1 VAVTWARRMWS
12 TAGLI
17 VILVTGIAVHD
28 QTDTTYA
35 GSDPRLLW
43 SQVAVALALLA
54 AGALTV
60 QPGRSLALT
69 ALGALWL
76 LPELEGWRTGPAT
89 LRTLAAGAAC
99 LLPAL
104 VIAAVTPRPP
114 SRLPRAQTI
123 AAGFVL
129 VGTTI
134 AVGSRLFL
142 IDPFFDL
149 RCWRSCGHNPLA
161 LPVGGTTGRV
171 LEVVGLALVVGA
183 AGVLAAGP
191 EAVDATLA
199 RHRTVIRISVVA
211 LLAGLVSPF
220 VLRLGIRESA
230 TAPVFLACLVLALVG
245 GLALAV
251 VASLPRLRGFV
262 LAVQLNRLA
271 GNIRTAPA
279 PGQLAAALGRAVRDP
294 DLQIRYWVKE
304 RGEYVDAEGRPVVLP
319 VADESRR
326 LTAVTRSGALVATIV
341 HASRVDGAQL
351 DRALGAALR
360 LVLENEQL
368 RAGALA
374 ELAELELSRARIV
387 ERAASERRQLERNL
401 HDGAQQRVV
410 TLSLLVRML
419 AKDAPNEATAK
430 LADHATVLVRTILE
444 ELRRVARG
452 IHPAV
457 LADAGLAGALHDLA
471 DSSTDVSVTVDSPT
485 LNRYDGVVESTA
497 YLVVVAALADA
508 RDRSAR
514 RLAVSA
520 VEKDGLLVLRLD
532 DDSFPGPAHAT
543 ADLADQVAAL
553 SGRLCVDSGKDGAHV
568 VMELPCVS

>member
-1 VAVTWARRMWS
+1 VAVTWARRIWS
-12 TAGLI
+12 TVGLVVI
-17 VILVTGIAVHD
+17 VITGVAVHD
-28 QTDTTYA
+28 QPDTTYA

-43 SQVAVALALLA
+43 SLVAVALALLA

-60 QPGRSLALT
+60 QPGRGLVLT

-76 LPELEGWRTGPAT
+76 VPELEGWRTGPAT
-89 LRTLAAGAAC
+89 LRNFAAGAAC

-104 VIAAVTPRPP
+104 VIAAVTPPP

-123 AAGFVL
+123 AAGVVL

-134 AVGSRLFL
+134 AAGSRLL
-142 IDPFFDL
+142 LVDPFLDL

-161 LPVGGTTGRV
+161 LPVAGATGRV
-171 LEVVGLALVVGA
+171 LEVVGLALVVVA

-191 EAVDATLA
+191 DAVDAVLA
-199 RHRTVIRISVVA
+199 RQRSALRVCEVA
-211 LLAGLVSPF
+211 LLAGLVFPF
-220 VLRLGIRESA
+220 VLRLGIQEGA
-230 TAPVFLACLVLALVG
+230 TAPAYLVCSVLASVG

-251 VASLPRLRGFV
+251 AASLPRIRGFV

-271 GNIRTAPA
+271 GNIQTAPA
-279 PGQLAAALGRAVRDP
+279 PGQLAAALGRAVGDP
-294 DLQIRYWVKE
+294 DLHIRYWVPG
-304 RGEYVDAEGRPVVLP
+304 RGEYVDADGRPATLP
-319 VADESRR
+319 AADKSRQ
-326 LTAVTRSGALVATIV
+326 LTAVTRNGALVATIV

-368 RAGALA
+368 RAAALA
-374 ELAELELSRARIV
+374 ELADLQSSRARIV

-410 TLSLLVRML
+410 ALSLLIRML
-419 AKDAPNEATAK
+419 AKAAPDGATAK
-430 LADHATVLVRTILE
+430 LADHATVLIRTILE

-452 IHPAV
+452 IYPAV

-471 DSSTDVSVTVDSPT
+471 DSSTDISVTVDNPT
-485 LNRYDGVVESTA
+485 LHRYDGVVESTA

-514 RLAVSA
+514 GLAVSA
-520 VEKDGLLVLRLD
+520 AESNGLLVLRLH
-532 DDSFPGPAHAT
+532 DDSSPGPAHAT

-553 SGRLCVDSGKDGAHV
+553 SGRLRVGSGRNGAHV
-568 VMELPCVS
+568 VMELPCGS

>member
-1 VAVTWARRMWS
+1 VAVTWARRIWS
-12 TAGLI
+12 TVGLI
-17 VILVTGIAVHD
+17 VIVVTGIAVHD

-43 SQVAVALALLA
+43 SQVAVALALLG

-60 QPGRSLALT
+60 SPRRSLALA
-69 ALGALWL
+69 ALGGLWSV
-76 LPELEGWRTGPAT
+76 PELAGWRTGPPT
-89 LRTLAAGAAC
+89 LRSLAAGVAC

-104 VIAAVTPRPP
+104 VVAELIPRRG
-114 SRLPRAQTI
+114 RLSCAQTV

-129 VGTTI
+129 VGTVV
-134 AVGSRLFL
+134 AVGSRLL
-142 IDPFFDL
+142 LVDPFLEL
-149 RCWRSCGHNPLA
+149 RCWRTCGRNPLA
-161 LPVGGTTGRV
+161 LPVAGATGRV
-171 LEVVGLALVVGA
+171 LEVAGLALVVA
-183 AGVLAAGP
+183 AAAALAFTQEADDAVLAG
-191 EAVDATLA
+191 
-199 RHRTVIRISVVA
+199 HRTAIRTSEVV

-220 VLRLGIRESA
+220 VLRLGIQEGA
-230 TAPVFLACLVLALVG
+230 TAAAYLACLVLALVG

-251 VASLPRLRGFV
+251 AASLPRLRGFA
-262 LAVQLNRLA
+262 LTAQLNRLA

-279 PGQLAAALGRAVRDP
+279 PGQLAAALGRAVGDP
-294 DLQIRYWVKE
+294 DLLIRYWVPG
-304 RGEYVDAEGRPVVLP
+304 RSEYVDADGRPVTLP
-319 VADESRR
+319 TAGKSRQ
-326 LTAVTRSGALVATIV
+326 LTAVTRNGALVATVV

-351 DRALGAALR
+351 DRAVGAALR

-368 RAGALA
+368 RAAALA
-374 ELAELELSRARIV
+374 ELAEVQQSRARIV

-410 TLSLLVRML
+410 ALSLLTRML
-419 AKDAPNEATAK
+419 ANAAPDGATAE

-452 IHPAV
+452 IYPAV
-457 LADAGLAGALHDLA
+457 LADAGLAGAVCDLA
-471 DSSTDVSVTVDSPT
+471 DSSTDVSVTVDCPT
-485 LNRYDGVVESTA
+485 LSRYDGVVESTA

-520 VEKDGLLVLRLD
+520 EESDGLLVLRLD
-532 DDSFPGPAHAT
+532 DDSSPGPAHAT

-553 SGRLCVDSGKDGAHV
+553 SGRLCVDSGRDGGHV
-568 VMELPCVS
+568 VMELPCAS

>member
-17 VILVTGIAVHD
+17 VIVVTGIAVHD

-76 LPELEGWRTGPAT
+76 VPELEGWRTGPAT

-104 VIAAVTPRPP
+104 VIAAVTPPP
-114 SRLPRAQTI
+114 SRLPRGQTI

-142 IDPFFDL
+142 VEPFLDL

-161 LPVGGTTGRV
+161 LPVGGMTGRV
-171 LEVVGLALVVGA
+171 LEVVGLALVVTA

-191 EAVDATLA
+191 EAVDTTLA
-199 RHRTVIRISVVA
+199 RHRTAIRISAVA
-211 LLAGLVSPF
+211 LLAGMVSPF
-220 VLRLGIRESA
+220 VLRLGFRESA
-230 TAPVFLACLVLALVG
+230 SAPVFLPCLVLVLVG

-251 VASLPRLRGFV
+251 AASLPRLRGFV

-304 RGEYVDAEGRPVVLP
+304 RGEYVDADGRPVVLP

-326 LTAVTRSGALVATIV
+326 LTAVTRNGALVATIV

-368 RAGALA
+368 RAAALA
-374 ELAELELSRARIV
+374 ELAEVQLSRTRIV
-387 ERAASERRQLERNL
+387 ERAASERRHLERNL

-410 TLSLLVRML
+410 TLALLVRML
-419 AKDAPNEATAK
+419 ANAAPDEVTVK
-430 LADHATVLVRTILE
+430 LADHASVLVRTILE

-452 IHPAV
+452 IYPAV

-520 VEKDGLLVLRLD
+520 VESDGLLVLRLD
-532 DDSFPGPAHAT
+532 DDSSPGPAHAT

-553 SGRLCVDSGKDGAHV
+553 SGRLCVGSGGDGAHV
-568 VMELPCVS
+568 VMEIPCAS

>member
-1 VAVTWARRMWS
+1 MAVTWARSMWS
-12 TAGLI
+12 VAGLI
-17 VILVTGIAVHD
+17 VVVVTGVAVHD
-28 QTDTTYA
+28 QMGTTYA
-35 GSDPRLLW
+35 GSDPWLLW
-43 SQVAVALALLA
+43 WQVAVALALLA

-60 QPGRSLALT
+60 PPGRGIALT

-76 LPELEGWRTGPAT
+76 VPELEGWRTGPPA
-89 LRTLAAGAAC
+89 LRNMAAGAVY

-104 VIAAVTPRPP
+104 VVGAVTPPP
-114 SRLPRAQTI
+114 SRLSRAQAV

-129 VGTTI
+129 VGTMV
-134 AVGSRLFL
+134 AVGSRLL
-142 IDPFFDL
+142 LVDPFLDL
-149 RCWRSCGHNPLA
+149 RCWRTCGHNPLA
-161 LPVGGTTGRV
+161 LPVAGATGQV
-171 LEVVGLALVVGA
+171 LEVVGLAAVA
-183 AGVLAAGP
+183 AAAAALASGQ
-191 EAVDATLA
+191 EAVDAMLA
-199 RHRTVIRISVVA
+199 RHRTAVRVSQIA

-220 VLRLGIRESA
+220 VLRLGLQESA
-230 TAPVFLACLVLALVG
+230 SAPAFLACLVLAMVG

-251 VASLPRLRGFV
+251 TASLPRVRGFV
-262 LAVQLNRLA
+262 LAIQLNRLA
-271 GNIRTAPA
+271 GNIQTAPA

-294 DLQIRYWVKE
+294 DLHIRYWVPA
-304 RGEYVDAEGRPVVLP
+304 RGNYVDADGRPVALP
-319 VADESRR
+319 TADTARQ
-326 LTAVTRSGALVATIV
+326 LTAVTRNGAVVATVV

-368 RAGALA
+368 RAAGLA
-374 ELAELELSRARIV
+374 ELAEVQVSRSRIV
-387 ERAASERRQLERNL
+387 QRAASERRQLERNL

-419 AKDAPNEATAK
+419 ANTAPDGVTPK

-452 IHPAV
+452 IYPAV
-457 LADAGLAGALHDLA
+457 LSDTGLSGALCDLA
-471 DSSTDVSVTVDSPT
+471 DSSTDVSVTVDSRT
-485 LNRYDGVVESTA
+485 LNRYDVVVESTA

-520 VEKDGLLVLRLD
+520 AESDGLLVLRID
-532 DDSFPGPAHAT
+532 DDSSAGPAHAA

-553 SGRLCVDSGKDGAHV
+553 SGRLCIHSGRNGAHV
-568 VMELPCVS
+568 VMELPCAS